1 MPEERLW
8 FAIIHEV
15 KQGLKWGKKQQRQQ
29 QPESSCSWTNAGWSP
44 PSRMEMA
51 GEFTVV
57 NWKDLRAGTQDTL
70 WSTTVLTVKMLHQE
84 VCKLQRWRFVKV
96 LQYVWC
102 HVDTCASCFTY
113 DIQYINYIYMIYDK
127 WKLYVIHDKWEIMYD
142 TWPMVWYIY
151 IYA

>member
-1 MPEERLW
+1 
-8 FAIIHEV
+8 
-15 KQGLKWGKKQQRQQ
+15 
-29 QPESSCSWTNAGWSP
+29 
-44 PSRMEMA
+44 MEMA

-113 DIQYINYIYMIYDK
+113 DIQYVNYIYMIYDK
-127 WKLYVIHDKWEIMYD
+127 WKLYVIHDKWEIIYD

-151 IYA
+151 IYMCV